1 MLGCRSLP
9 TPDTA
14 PRENLWKVTICVKRC
29 TVPLT
34 GRKVHFLST
43 RLTTLQRLIRCSVE
57 EAAGT
62 GGTLTSQRACR
73 RLRPRVRWGTENS
86 AAALQT
92 AVSSKMPS
100 PTTTLHAP
108 TPPLG
113 IYPEELKPG
122 SGRGICSPAFV
133 AALFAIV
140 KRQKH
145 LKRPSADGW
154 ANSRWGGRTPARLA
168 ALTPGSDEPGN
179 PLPSRRA
186 SAVCLCL
193 PAGSTAPQLPGATQM
208 AGAGAGGGICR
219 AAVQWAERSSPA
231 SWKSSR
237 GREKSRPSWEKV
249 TATEPWHDAGSSH
262 AAVQRRGRTGAVF
275 LA

>member
-1 MLGCRSLP
+1 MPLPCKQQCPQKCR
-9 TPDTA
+9 
-14 PRENLWKVTICVKRC
+14 
-29 TVPLT
+29 VPLPP
-34 GRKVHFLST
+34 
-43 RLTTLQRLIRCSVE
+43 CS
-57 EAAGT
+57 
-62 GGTLTSQRACR
+62 
-73 RLRPRVRWGTENS
+73 
-86 AAALQT
+86 
-92 AVSSKMPS
+92 
-100 PTTTLHAP
+100 AP
-108 TPPLG
+108 TPPLE

-122 SGRGICSPAFV
+122 SGRGICSPVFV

-145 LKRPSADGW
+145 LKRPSVDGW
-154 ANSRWGGRTPARLA
+154 ANSRWGGRMPERLA
-168 ALTPGSDEPGN
+168 ALIPSSDEPGN

-208 AGAGAGGGICR
+208 AGAGAGGGKWE

-237 GREKSRPSWEKV
+237 GRETSRPSWEKV
-249 TATEPWHDAGSSH
+249 TATELWHDAGSSH